1 MIIDYCIL
9 YAKKTDDLVL
19 QVKAHLLD
27 GWEPQGGPYM
37 DGLYSED
44 SCPYECQAM
53 IKRGPDK

>member
-19 QVKAHLLD
+19 QVKALLD
-27 GWEPQGGPYM
+27 GWSWGGPRMM
-37 DGLYSED
+37 DYTAKQF
-44 SCPYECQAM
+44 PYECQAM